1 MKNTIIPGDRIES
14 GSITNQQ
21 IASGT
26 ITNSQIASGT
36 ITGSNIASGTITG
49 SNIAPNTI
57 TGSNIAPKTITQS
70 NIAPPSTNTLNGTT
84 AGSITYIQVSSFP
97 TYQKYLMYA
106 NGYENDTT
114 TNQSITYPTAFSTV
128 AVITVNT
135 TGLTV
140 STSLTELTITA
151 PNNTNTYTGVIIV
164 EGY

>member
-1 MKNTIIPGDRIES
+1 VKNTIIPGDRIAS

-26 ITNSQIASGT
+26 ITNSQIATGTITGSNIANGT
-36 ITGSNIASGTITG
+36 ITGSNIASGTIKG
-49 SNIAPNTI
+49 SNIAS
-57 TGSNIAPKTITQS
+57 GTITQS
-70 NIAPPSTNTLNGTT
+70 NIAAPPTNTLNGTT
-84 AGSITYIQVSSFP
+84 AGSITYIQVNSLS
-97 TYQKYLMYA
+97 TYKKVLMYA

-151 PNNTNTYTGVIIV
+151 PDNTNTYTGVIIV